1 MRRPTNLVLVLFFGL
16 FVLVS
21 GLFAQDRIETAT
33 DKFNRNVIKSA
44 VKAAKDGTI
53 TRRDVM
59 RLRVAML
66 SPAFRE
72 QAQELAIVQMSASG
86 SDALGSDAVPTDEDG
101 RVIESAIDWDKL
113 LSFIEKLIPILLQ
126 LLDAFGENYQPH
138 QFQYV

>member
-21 GLFAQDRIETAT
+21 GLFAQDRVETST

-72 QAQELAIVQMSASG
+72 QAQQLAIVQMSASG

-101 RVIESAIDWDKL
+101 KVIETAIDWDKL